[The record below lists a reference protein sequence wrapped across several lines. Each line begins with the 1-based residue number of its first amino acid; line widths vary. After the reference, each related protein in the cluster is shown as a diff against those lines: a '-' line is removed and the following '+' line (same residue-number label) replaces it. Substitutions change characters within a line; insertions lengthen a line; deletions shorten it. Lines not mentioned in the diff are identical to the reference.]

1 MNAFNRVVVVLL
13 LLVLLLVTIGVAIF
27 PLPTL
32 GWVGQSAGDW
42 SDYLEYWE
50 ANNARYLYV
59 AIRVAIIVF
68 AVLFFGVLL
77 FLELRR
83 RKIKTVRIVTAEG
96 SAATVVT
103 DSVSQR
109 LTYHVDRLADVISV
123 VPHVSGR
130 GKTVHVGLDLE
141 TSPEIDVPMKTDE
154 VVAVAREVVEERMG
168 LQLGKVSV
176 RIKHAPYPED
186 VA

>member
-1 MNAFNRVVVVLL
+1 MNAFNRVVTVML
-13 LLVLLLVTIGVAIF
+13 LLVLLLVTIAVAIF
-27 PLPTL
+27 PLTAL
-32 GWVGQSAGDW
+32 GWVGQTASDW

-50 ANNARYLYV
+50 ANARYLHV

-68 AVLFFGVLL
+68 AVLFFGILL

-186 VA
+186 VG

>member
-1 MNAFNRVVVVLL
+1 MNAFNRVVTVLL
-13 LLVLLLVTIGVAIF
+13 LLVLLLVTIAVAIF
-27 PLPTL
+27 PLTAL
-32 GWVGQSAGDW
+32 GWMGQSAGDW

-50 ANNARYLYV
+50 TNVRYLYV

-141 TSPEIDVPMKTDE
+141 TGPEIDVPMKTDE
-154 VVAVAREVVEERMG
+154 VVAVVREVVEERMG
-168 LQLGKVSV
+168 LQLGKVSI

>member
-1 MNAFNRVVVVLL
+1 MNAFNRVVTVLL

-27 PLPTL
+27 PLTAL
-32 GWVGQSAGDW
+32 GWAGQSAGDW

-50 ANNARYLYV
+50 ANARYLYV

-109 LTYHVDRLADVISV
+109 LTYHIDRLADVISV
-123 VPHVSGR
+123 VPHVSARGR
-130 GKTVHVGLDLE
+130 TVNVRLDLE